1 MAVENILKGTDV
13 TMRTFQIKD
22 SNGDLID
29 IADLNDYNIYVY
41 QVANNVKN
49 HLFTFRKTPVGT
61 DKEIIV
67 VDTTTIGFVVDR
79 TQTVECEKGKLYAE
93 IEVQITADSSYIS
106 SLQNNANDEYV
117 ICNIKESAN
126 PLAL

>member
-13 TMRTFQIKD
+13 TMRTFNVKD
-22 SNGDLID
+22 SAGTTID
-29 IADLNDYNIYVY
+29 IADINDYNIYVY
-41 QVANNVKN
+41 QLANNVKT

-61 DKEIIV
+61 DKQIEV

-79 TQTVECEKGKLYAE
+79 TQTVECNTGKLYAE
-93 IEVQITADSSYIS
+93 IEVQLTATSEYIS
-106 SLQNNANDEYV
+106 SLQNSAGDGYV
-117 ICNIKESAN
+117 ICNIVESAN